1 MYKTRQQLQ
10 HDLQQAALLLG
21 IEEEMLVYRALELYL
36 TGIREHIALA
46 GELRAWQAFSDE
58 VHDSKE
64 HTLVHTPIVF
74 LPQTR

>member
-1 MYKTRQQLQ
+1 MYNTKQQLQ
-10 HDLQQAALLLG
+10 YDLQEAALLLG

-36 TGIREHIALA
+36 TGIREHMTLA

-64 HTLVHTPIVF
+64 QTLAIIS
-74 LPQTR
+74 